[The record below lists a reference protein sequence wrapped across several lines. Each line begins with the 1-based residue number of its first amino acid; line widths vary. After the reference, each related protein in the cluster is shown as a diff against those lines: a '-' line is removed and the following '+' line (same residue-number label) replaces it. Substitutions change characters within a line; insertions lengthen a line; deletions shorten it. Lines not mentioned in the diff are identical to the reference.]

1 MGFPARARMIALV
14 VAGALFMQQLD
25 GSIIATSLPPMAGS
39 FHVRALDLSTG
50 LTVYLLAT
58 AAFVPLSGWIADRHG
73 ARTVFL
79 LAIAVFTLASL
90 ACGLA
95 VTLPQFIA
103 ARAVQGL
110 GGALMVPVGRMVV
123 LRSTERQH
131 LVHAIALLTWPSLAA
146 PILGPALGG
155 FITTYA
161 SWRWNFL
168 LNVPLGIAGA
178 LLAMRHL
185 PDDREPQRRALDWP
199 GFALSA
205 AALVLLLYGLEGFA
219 HAIGHWAWPLAS
231 TCTGA
236 LLAVAATWHFRRVRE
251 PLLDLASLGVQS
263 YRLCTLDAGLAIRVA
278 INATPF
284 LLPLLFQL
292 GFGLN
297 AWSAGMLVLV
307 YFAGNMGMKPF
318 TTRLLRRFGFRRL
331 LVGNGLLVG
340 ASLVAL
346 AAFGPRSPFWALGP
360 VLLLAGAVRS
370 MQFTCLN
377 TLVFADVPDRLRAP
391 ANTLASMAWEVASAA
406 GVAVAAL
413 LLSLAASLR
422 GALEP
427 ATVDFRWTF
436 VLLGLVAMAAA
447 ASYVRLPRAAG
458 AEVSGHR
465 DAAAGG

>member
-1 MGFPARARMIALV
+1 MIALI

-39 FHVRALDLSTG
+39 FHVQALDLSTG

-58 AAFVPLSGWIADRHG
+58 AAFVPLSGWIADRYG
-73 ARTVFL
+73 ARTIFL
-79 LAIAVFTLASL
+79 LAIGVFTASSL

-95 VTLPQFIA
+95 ATLPQFIA

-123 LRSTERQH
+123 LRSTEREH

-161 SWRWNFL
+161 NWRWNFL
-168 LNVPLGIAGA
+168 LNVPLGLAGA
-178 LLAMRHL
+178 LLALRHL
-185 PDDREPQRRALDWP
+185 PDSREPEARALDWP
-199 GFALSA
+199 GFVLSA

-231 TCTGA
+231 ACAGTLFAA
-236 LLAVAATWHFRRVRE
+236 LATRHFRRARQ
-251 PLLDLASLGVQS
+251 PLLDLAALQVQS
-263 YRLCTLDAGLAIRVA
+263 YRLCTLDAGLAMRVA

-318 TTRLLRRFGFRRL
+318 TTRMLRRFGFRQL

-340 ASLVAL
+340 ASLLAL
-346 AAFGPRSPFWALGP
+346 AAFGPQSARWALML

-370 MQFTCLN
+370 MEFTCLN

-422 GALEP
+422 GAQAL
-427 ATVDFRWTF
+427 ATIDFRWAF
-436 VLLGLVAMAAA
+436 VLLGAVALAAA
-447 ASYVRLPRAAG
+447 ASYARLPVDAG
-458 AEVSGHR
+458 SDVSGHR
-465 DAAAGG
+465 GPSAAKRPAGN

>member
-1 MGFPARARMIALV
+1 MIALI

-39 FHVRALDLSTG
+39 FHARALDLSTG

-79 LAIAVFTLASL
+79 LAIAVFTLSSL

-103 ARAVQGL
+103 ARAVQGI

-123 LRSTERQH
+123 LRSTERGH

-168 LNVPLGIAGA
+168 LNVPLGLAGA
-178 LLAMRHL
+178 LLALRHM
-185 PDDREPQRRALDWP
+185 PDSREAERRALDWP
-199 GFALSA
+199 GFVLSA
-205 AALVLLLYGLEGFA
+205 SALVLLLYGLEGFA
-219 HAIGHWAWPLAS
+219 HAIGHWAWPAAAA
-231 TCTGA
+231 CAGA
-236 LLAVAATWHFRRVRE
+236 LLAALSARHFRRARQ
-251 PLLDLASLGVQS
+251 PLLDLESLEVQT
-263 YRLCTLDAGLAIRVA
+263 YRLCTLDAGLAMRVA
-278 INATPF
+278 INSTPF

-297 AWSAGMLVLV
+297 AWSAGTLVLV

-318 TTRLLRRFGFRRL
+318 TTRMLRWFGFRRL

-340 ASLVAL
+340 ASLLAL
-346 AAFGPRSPFWALGP
+346 AAFGPGSPAWALVP

-413 LLSLAASLR
+413 LLALAASLR
-422 GALEP
+422 GAQEL
-427 ATVDFRWTF
+427 ATADFRWAF
-436 VLLGLVAMAAA
+436 LLLGGVALAAA
-447 ASYVRLPRAAG
+447 AAFARLPEDAG
-458 AEVSGHR
+458 AVVSGHR
-465 DAAAGG
+465 AGAAAR

>member
-1 MGFPARARMIALV
+1 MIALI

-39 FHVRALDLSTG
+39 FHVQALDLSTG

-79 LAIAVFTLASL
+79 LAIAVFTLSSL

-95 VTLPQFIA
+95 MTLPQFIA

-123 LRSTERQH
+123 LRSTEREH

-178 LLAMRHL
+178 LLALRHL
-185 PDDREPQRRALDWP
+185 PDGREATQRALDWP
-199 GFALSA
+199 GFVLSA

-219 HAIGHWAWPLAS
+219 HALGHWAWPLAAACAG
-231 TCTGA
+231 T
-236 LLAVAATWHFRRVRE
+236 LLAVLATWHFRRAPH
-251 PLLDLASLGVQS
+251 PLLDLAALQIGS

-278 INATPF
+278 I

-292 GFGLN
+292 GFGLS
-297 AWSAGMLVLV
+297 AWSAGVLVLV

-318 TTRLLRRFGFRRL
+318 TTRMLRRFGFRRL

-340 ASLVAL
+340 ASMVAL
-346 AAFGPRSPFWALGP
+346 AAFGAQSARWLLML

-377 TLVFADVPDRLRAP
+377 TLVFADVPDGLRAP

-413 LLSLAASLR
+413 LLSLALSLR
-422 GALEP
+422 GAPEL
-427 ATVDFRWTF
+427 ATIDFRWAF
-436 VLLGLVAMAAA
+436 LLLGGVALAAA
-447 ASYVRLPRAAG
+447 ASFGRLPADAG
-458 AEVSGHR
+458 SVVSGHR
-465 DAAAGG
+465 G